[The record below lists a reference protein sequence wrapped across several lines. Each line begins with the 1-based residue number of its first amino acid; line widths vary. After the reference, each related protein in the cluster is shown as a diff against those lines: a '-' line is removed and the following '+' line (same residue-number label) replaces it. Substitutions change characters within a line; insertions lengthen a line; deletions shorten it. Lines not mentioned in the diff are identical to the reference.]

1 MSEAAIANVARNVHS
16 LLCEGGHIL
25 LMEHGLL
32 SEYSGVK
39 RTLGHPLSHNLAA
52 DSDSDD
58 AVLVNV
64 EVSLKDCHST
74 TFNDP
79 LFKTFADASSNLRT
93 LRTTKI

>member
-1 MSEAAIANVARNVHS
+1 MSEAALANVARNVHS

-25 LMEHGLL
+25 LIEHGLL
-32 SEYSGVK
+32 SEYGGVK
-39 RTLGHPLSHNLAA
+39 RTLDHPLSHNLAA

-64 EVSLKDCHST
+64 EVSLKDCQ

-79 LFKTFADASSNLRT
+79 LFRTFADASSNLRI
-93 LRTTKI
+93 LRTTTT